1 MAKSD
6 KEIILELTIRK
17 ENLEKGIVK
26 LENTIKKAKAANEDY
41 SMTLNKVELAEVKL
55 ATTSAKLEK
64 AQKGLANTVVA
75 STKKMTQ
82 VKDAT
87 GSATA
92 ATMELSRVVSDAPY
106 GIRGMANNIT
116 QLVSQLGTAS
126 TKAGGFGKALKLMGT
141 QLMGPLGIVF
151 AITAA
156 VSALD
161 YFYGANKKVTEEVD
175 KLNEVFGEESTK
187 LMVLKSALDDSNIS
201 LESKQELVKAANS
214 EFEDLNVTLDESGR
228 ITKET
233 ADNID
238 LLSLSFIKNA
248 KARAI
253 ATLIQEEMVKQAKIE
268 SAAVGDNLKWY
279 EQAYYALAVNIRGTS
294 DVLTGA
300 VKRDTDNQKENLK
313 ESADAVQRYID
324 LLKEGDAELA
334 LKLFKPKKDKKSKKT
349 TTTDKSRNL
358 GDIDLDAF
366 KKDSKDLLSAQQNVN
381 KQIELVLA
389 KSEEEKLEIQH
400 KYRLISLNQAKAA
413 EIEKQKNALA
423 IYQEKVEKEY
433 AKEEEKNEK
442 LLKNGKITD
451 EQLTDWKIKASQKV
465 IDSLDASD
473 KESENNIGKII
484 ENYEPLIDLYEK
496 LYGVRLDAIGAGDE
510 EKKEKEFDAV
520 AHYIETYK
528 ELMSGVTDFVN
539 GEYERQMTIE
549 QNKTNVLNAE
559 LNNRLNNENLSKDQ
573 RKAIQDQ
580 ILNNDEKLRV
590 KQDII
595 AKKKFNTAKAFNI
608 AMAVVDTYGA
618 ANKVLNDPALTGQPW
633 ARGIMAA
640 ATIASGLANVAA
652 ISRQKFQSSSANTP
666 INTGAG
672 GGADSGGGD
681 RSFNFNLVGASQ
693 QNQLL
698 NAIQSKFETP
708 LKAFVVS
715 KDITTQ
721 QELDVNIKGTATL

>member
-41 SMTLNKVELAEVKL
+41 SMSLNKVELAEIKL

-64 AQKGLANTVVA
+64 AQKGLANTVIA
-75 STKKMTQ
+75 SSKKMKQ

-116 QLVSQLGTAS
+116 QLVSQLGTA
-126 TKAGGFGKALKLMGT
+126 TDNAGGFRKAIGLMIK
-141 QLMGPLGIVF
+141 QLTGPLGVVF

-156 VSALD
+156 VAALD
-161 YFYGANKKVTEEVD
+161 YFYGANKKVKEETS

-233 ADNID
+233 AENID

-253 ATLIQEEMVKQAKIE
+253 ASLIQEEMVKQAKIE
-268 SAAVGDNLKWY
+268 AAEVGSNLKWY
-279 EQAYYALAVNIRGTS
+279 EEAYYAVKSNILGASADLA
-294 DVLTGA
+294 GA
-300 VKRDTDNQKENLK
+300 VERDSNNQKDAIK

-324 LLKEGDAELA
+324 LLKKGDAELA
-334 LKLFKPKKDKKSKKT
+334 KKLFKPKKTKTTKK

-358 GDIDLDAF
+358 GDIDLEAF
-366 KKDSKDLLSAQQNVN
+366 EKDSKDLLSAQQNVN
-381 KQIELVLA
+381 KQIELALA

-400 KYRLISLNQAKAA
+400 KYRIISLNQAKAT

-442 LLKNGKITD
+442 LLRDGKITD
-451 EQLTDWKIKASQKV
+451 KQLTDWKIKASQKV
-465 IDSLDASD
+465 IDSLEASD
-473 KESENNIGKII
+473 KESEKNIGKII

-510 EKKEKEFDAV
+510 EKKEKEFDAIS
-520 AHYIETYK
+520 HYVETYK
-528 ELMSGVTDFVN
+528 KLMSGITNFTN
-539 GEYERQMTIE
+539 GEYERQLTIE
-549 QNKTNVLNAE
+549 QNKTNLLNAE
-559 LNNRLNNENLSKDQ
+559 LNNRLNNENLSKEQ
-573 RKAIQDQ
+573 RKSIQDQ

-672 GGADSGGGD
+672 GGADSGVGD